1 VSEITPNSCAISAC
15 WPGSSSTTGVER
27 LTGQLSAIV
36 DNIAKVSEVAPD
48 VPATSHPIPLENVFR
63 PDVVGEMLT
72 VEQVLQNAPDATD
85 DRFKVTAILG
95 RSSERHHP
103 ADRRGPPRSWPPAR
117 CRASRRRRPTSTASP
132 PSTATCTPSST

>member
-1 VSEITPNSCAISAC
+1 MSEITPELVRHLGVLARIQLDD
-15 WPGSSSTTGVER
+15 GEVER

-36 DNIAKVSEVAPD
+36 DNIAKVSEVANPD

-72 VEQVLQNAPDATD
+72 IAQVLQNAPDATE

-95 RSSERHHP
+95 EEQ
-103 ADRRGPPRSWPPAR
+103 
-117 CRASRRRRPTSTASP
+117 
-132 PSTATCTPSST
+132 